1 MPSSGIVGSYLTVN
15 EATDNELISRL
26 YKYLITA
33 QHQENKEPNQK
44 MSRRSKQTFYQRHTD
59 GQQAF

>member
-44 MSRRSKQTFYQRHTD
+44 MSRRSKQTFL
-59 GQQAF
+59 